1 METLKKDVEKL
12 KSVQTEFARA
22 RTKLD
27 EESKERQGKV
37 QKAAFYLE
45 GFKARYNEAKEK
57 NSFPVVVEDH
67 KYTEQELVQQIKL
80 TLAEKKAN
88 EQVVTQMDAALKN
101 QEEKRNV
108 LAMRIT
114 ESQAKLSLLDS
125 QKVMLQADKLSSAG
139 AEILKNVNDVL
150 VENANV
156 KDESPIR
163 TLDDIAKGTAQ
174 GGNAKTAVMDK
185 EVEDFLKSGKS
196 DGLASIRRAWHLPGW
211 PKNWTSAPRV
221 LPILPPRDHH
231 ASAGRGR
238 APARAASPCRRLLPH
253 RDQGAPPEPA
263 RLRDISTLG
272 LSCETRSRIPEMTT
286 LKVDL
291 ELPGGKAGKQQPVAA
306 EGVVVRCAR
315 LPAGKAEGYE
325 VAIYFTRMDGRHK
338 DAIGP
343 QRGRQARALTRRR
356 ITRAAPPRAGGSP
369 PGRGPSPCCPG
380 PRSPRAAQRPAR
392 PCRHRLRA
400 AGARPAAAAPRSRR
414 RSRGTS

>member
-1 METLKKDVEKL
+1 MKGIFGLLVLVLILGGIAWFASPAFRGKVQKEYRERAGWTEEARRENPIEYINYAMETLKKDVEKL

-27 EESKERQGKV
+27 EELKERQGKV

-45 GFKARYNEAKEK
+45 GFKAKYNEAKEK

-185 EVEDFLKSGKS
+185 EVEDFLKSGK
-196 DGLASIRRAWHLPGW
+196 
-211 PKNWTSAPRV
+211 
-221 LPILPPRDHH
+221 
-231 ASAGRGR
+231 
-238 APARAASPCRRLLPH
+238 
-253 RDQGAPPEPA
+253 
-263 RLRDISTLG
+263 
-272 LSCETRSRIPEMTT
+272 
-286 LKVDL
+286 
-291 ELPGGKAGKQQPVAA
+291 
-306 EGVVVRCAR
+306 
-315 LPAGKAEGYE
+315 
-325 VAIYFTRMDGRHK
+325 
-338 DAIGP
+338 
-343 QRGRQARALTRRR
+343 
-356 ITRAAPPRAGGSP
+356 
-369 PGRGPSPCCPG
+369 
-380 PRSPRAAQRPAR
+380 
-392 PCRHRLRA
+392 
-400 AGARPAAAAPRSRR
+400 
-414 RSRGTS
+414 